1 MSRFVSRFIILL
13 TIFCLFFSFVLTTP
27 AEAVG
32 GKVASQMAKKAA
44 KELIKDSAVN
54 TAVKM
59 TINFAMP
66 PEMLDKHKA
75 LESGYDAVCLPKSD
89 GKKDTECKN
98 PVQVKKNFTSADKKS
113 IADRAEV
120 LLDKKMNNTGWI
132 KFLDWFV
139 PIIAVGVGL
148 KYLEAKLDPDTEN
161 LFNEVALQTLEDLG
175 FIKPLPKK
183 TPTIKDDNGNVYDP
197 TKPPD
202 DFELPSDG
210 QVNIPESKVLKS
222 VEIDF
227 SNSGKSSSVV
237 GLDLSN
243 VNMINTGIIID
254 LAHGRENVIDGI
266 YKDDSH
272 IRLETSGHSGFGYI
286 SPTHPSLSFNT
297 TKVDYRKYDDNTYNV
312 NTKAYL
318 NGKYITGR
326 DWASSSKL
334 EFRDSIYRDSVY
346 SILRN
351 VKRIVIETATI
362 TSFGYATRY
371 HFIDKNNN
379 ILTYEINFKEFSQD
393 ASLNIGVFSLTLY
406 HGTLNGIDFKIRTQ
420 VVTNVRHFE
429 ITNYVPDI
437 TKINVQ
443 PLDLSKFKT
452 DTEEGTK
459 HKIIP
464 PSVIPLELPDG
475 TPVTIDDDGS
485 FRSPD
490 GTPVTDE
497 ESITVKDP
505 IRSPEDDAYLDPEGN
520 KLPDPAPPQTPT
532 PSPGETDLKPN
543 LPWEIIIA
551 LLDMLRSILSFM
563 ARLFAFILT
572 LPLIEAKP
580 IDNHIFAW
588 FRDAEFFGIKIYN
601 VISTIAT
608 LSLSLLIY
616 KIVRRVF

>member
-1 MSRFVSRFIILL
+1 MSRYANKFIILF
-13 TIFCLFFSFVLTTP
+13 TIFCLLFSFIVTTP
-27 AEAVG
+27 AQATG

-44 KELIKDSAVN
+44 KELIKDAAVN

-59 TINFAMP
+59 TINFSMP
-66 PEMLDKHKA
+66 PDLVDKHKA

-132 KFLDWFV
+132 KFLDWFI

-161 LFNEVALQTLEDLG
+161 LFNEIALQTLEDLG

-183 TPTIKDDNGNVYDP
+183 TPTIIDEDGNPYI
-197 TKPPD
+197 
-202 DFELPSDG
+202 PSDTPDYSETHTNG
-210 QVNIPESKVLKS
+210 QFTIPESKVLRN

-227 SNSGKSSSVV
+227 SNSGLKTSEIN
-237 GLDLSN
+237 LDLSN

-254 LAHGRENVIDGI
+254 LAHARAGTVDSIFTDI
-266 YKDDSH
+266 YVTSDFGPVNNLFINKDS
-272 IRLETSGHSGFGYI
+272 GYI
-286 SPTHPSLSFNT
+286 RPYNFS
-297 TKVDYRKYDDNTYNV
+297 TYYGYYSGSIYNIQS
-312 NTKAYL
+312 AHYL
-318 NGKYITGR
+318 NGKKIASRSY
-326 DWASSSKL
+326 SSST
-334 EFRDSIYRDSVY
+334 EYRYGGTAYNSIIY
-346 SILRN
+346 SILSN
-351 VKRIVIETATI
+351 VKRIIIETASI
-362 TSFGYATRY
+362 NAFGYATRF
-371 HFIDKNNN
+371 HFIDINGN
-379 ILTYEINFKEFSQD
+379 ILTSEAEYKEFKSSASGKIGNFKFRLEHQR
-393 ASLNIGVFSLTLY
+393 
-406 HGTLNGIDFKIRTQ
+406 LNGVDFKTRVQ
-420 VVTNVRHFE
+420 VVTNIQYFE

-464 PSVIPLELPDG
+464 PSIIPLELPDG
-475 TPVTIDDDGS
+475 TPVKVNDDGTFS
-485 FRSPD
+485 TPD

-520 KLPDPAPPQTPT
+520 KLPDPAPSQTPT
-532 PSPGETDLKPN
+532 PSPGDTDSKSN

-601 VISTIAT
+601 VVSSIAM